1 VTFAETFRDIVLPD
15 LECMAK
21 EYGYFVASEEVD
33 FDDAYQQIMAH
44 ATLRGANLLPDHLYF
59 GLRDL
64 ISLRIL
70 EEVEASFKRGRDAWE
85 DIQAQRARHLLCQ
98 QTT

>member
-15 LECMAK
+15 LDRMAK
-21 EYGYFVASEEVD
+21 EYGYFVASEEID
-33 FDDAYQQIMAH
+33 FGDAYQRIMRH

-64 ISLRIL
+64 ISIRIL
-70 EEVEASFKRGRDAWE
+70 EEVKASFQRGRDAWA
-85 DIQAQRARHLLCQ
+85 DIQAQHDRLRLCP
-98 QTT
+98 